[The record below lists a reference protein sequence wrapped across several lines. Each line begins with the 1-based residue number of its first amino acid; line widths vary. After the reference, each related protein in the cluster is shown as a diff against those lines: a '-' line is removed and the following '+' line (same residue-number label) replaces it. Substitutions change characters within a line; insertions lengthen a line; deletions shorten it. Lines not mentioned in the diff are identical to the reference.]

1 MREGRSM
8 AGFVAGNICDDL
20 LCHLSL
26 LSHHDSRGESR
37 ERGNVC
43 SFPFG
48 FESNI

>member
-1 MREGRSM
+1 M